1 MVDSKQNGKSV
12 DVFGVG
18 NALLDILA
26 FVEDDFI
33 KTHQLASGGMT
44 LVDAHQQGALLQ
56 ELENTALKLS
66 CGGSAAN
73 TMIAIAQSGG
83 SGYFAAKVGSD
94 TNGEFYG
101 QDMTAAGIKFAVKP
115 ATKEQGPTGTC
126 LVLTTPDAERTMC
139 TNLGVSIGLSKTDID
154 FEEFSRSKY
163 VYIEG
168 YLWDAPE
175 PKQACLEILK
185 QAKSHNVKVALTF
198 SDLFLVERHGEEL
211 RQLSAEYADVIFC
224 NADEVKRFCKE
235 TDLEACARQMSDLAD
250 LIFITNSGEGC
261 LVVEN
266 KTITPVAGFPVKPI
280 DSVGA
285 GDAFAGGV
293 LYGLTN
299 GLTTEKAARWGNYL
313 GSQIVQV
320 RGPRLSE
327 SYSDRLQTV
336 IGSSN

>member
-1 MVDSKQNGKSV
+1 MVINAQDGKSL

-26 FVEDDFI
+26 FVEDDFLE
-33 KTHQLASGGMT
+33 THQLGRGGMT
-44 LVDAHQQGALLQ
+44 LMDAHQQGTLLQ
-56 ELENTALKLS
+56 ELENSPLKLS

-73 TMIAIAQSGG
+73 TMMAIAQSGG
-83 SGYFAAKVGSD
+83 TGYFAAKVGSD
-94 TNGEFYG
+94 TNGEFYR
-101 QDMTAAGIKFAVKP
+101 QDMTAAGIEFGVKS
-115 ATKEQGPTGTC
+115 ATEEQGPTGTC
-126 LVLTTPDAERTMC
+126 LVLTTPDAERTLC
-139 TNLGVSIGLSKTDID
+139 TNLGVSIALSPADID
-154 FEEFSRSKY
+154 WEALRRSKY
-163 VYIEG
+163 VYVEG

-175 PKQACLEILK
+175 PRLACLDILQ
-185 QAKSHNVKVALTF
+185 QAQTHNIKVALTF

-224 NADEVKRFCKE
+224 NADEVKAFCQE
-235 TDLEACARQMSDLAD
+235 TDLEACARQMSSLAD
-250 LIFITNSGEGC
+250 LIFITNGGQGC
-261 LVVEN
+261 LVVQN
-266 KTITPVAGFPVKPI
+266 QTITPVSGFPVKPI
-280 DSVGA
+280 DTVGA

-327 SYSDRLQTV
+327 SYRSQLEKIISR
-336 IGSSN
+336 